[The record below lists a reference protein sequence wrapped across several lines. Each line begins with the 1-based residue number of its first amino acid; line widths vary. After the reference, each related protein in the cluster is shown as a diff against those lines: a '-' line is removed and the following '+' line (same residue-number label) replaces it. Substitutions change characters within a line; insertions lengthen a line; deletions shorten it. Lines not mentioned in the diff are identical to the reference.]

1 MMSLTHHTS
10 PASLARAAGTEL
22 PSFAIETIVD
32 AIYAQP
38 PTPDQLALWKE
49 IAPRRSWISAQGW
62 PTAPVKRAAI
72 CIGRRG
78 LKTSGVL
85 AWSCVFE
92 ALCGRHENHTLPGS
106 RLYHVVVAPRVAQA
120 REAVR
125 AIRSVLDQLAVLGV
139 KSSVRDLA
147 GAPEI
152 VIEDATSSVEKVITV
167 MTADAVAVRGFAI
180 CFAAFDEAGFFP
192 TAEHHAQTDKDV
204 LRALV
209 PAMTTFPD
217 AKLLLVSSPG
227 APQGI
232 FHSWVTKPPRG
243 TLVVRCSSWVA
254 NPRVTEA
261 KCRAD
266 SVDDAMFEQEFACT
280 RFGYAGENFIDGA
293 AALACIDE
301 EGTLTP
307 KGARPMKSAA
317 IIAVDTA
324 STGDDAAFAVGYS
337 LSRKIGEHTAPIR
350 EIVIELVETW
360 AASRANPITI
370 ERIAERV
377 AALSASYGGVP
388 VIADN
393 RGFTDLAAYLASR
406 HGFKICKETDEA
418 DRQKVIA
425 RGGRVIVERP
435 MTPVHQTSRWRHL
448 RGLVVGK
455 RLHLPAGDEGE
466 KCARQMGQLKATTLS
481 SGWLKIDGK
490 KDDAADV
497 VALLAEACEWRAPV
511 SAEGGICRWIA
522 DSTYFA
528 HGRGLQVSGD
538 WWTEYPDGRRVRGG
552 HIDVSHPDFY
562 YVMREAI
569 AAGRAE
575 RHFDDELARLRGK
588 TIAALTVDDARWFT
602 DQSGLGISTDHLVPL
617 DEVTEPVTEPAWF
630 TIANRRL
637 PRM

>member
-1 MMSLTHHTS
+1 MNSLTHHAS

-22 PSFAIETIVD
+22 PSFAIETILD
-32 AIYAQP
+32 AVYAQP
-38 PTPDQLALWKE
+38 PTPEQLALWRE
-49 IAPRRSWISAQGW
+49 LAPRRSWVSAQSW
-62 PTAPVKRAAI
+62 PTTPAKRSAV

-92 ALCGRHENHTLPGS
+92 ALCGRHEEHTLAGS

-125 AIRSVLDQLAVLGV
+125 AIRSVLDQLEVLGV
-139 KSSVRDLA
+139 KYSVRDLA

-152 VIEDATSSVEKVITV
+152 VIEDESSAVEKVITV

-192 TAEHHAQTDKDV
+192 TADHHAQTDRDV
-204 LRALV
+204 LRALA
-209 PAMTTFPD
+209 PAMTQFPD
-217 AKLLLVSSPG
+217 AKLLFVSSPG
-227 APQGI
+227 APQGV
-232 FHSWVTKPPRG
+232 FHQYVTKPPRG
-243 TLVVRCSSWVA
+243 TLVVRCSSWLS
-254 NPRVTEA
+254 NPRVTEE

-266 SVDDAMFEQEFACT
+266 SVDDAMFEQEFAVT

-293 AALACIDE
+293 AALACVDE
-301 EGTLTP
+301 SGKITP
-307 KGARPMKSAA
+307 KGARPLRSAA
-317 IIAVDTA
+317 VVAVDTA
-324 STGDDAAFAVGYS
+324 STGDDAAFGVGYS
-337 LSRKIGEHTAPIR
+337 VSRKIGEQTAPIR
-350 EIVIELVETW
+350 EVVIELVETW

-370 ERIAERV
+370 ERIAEHA

-388 VIADN
+388 VIADG
-393 RGFTDLAAYLASR
+393 RGFPDLAAHLASR
-406 HGFKICKETDEA
+406 HGFKVIHETDDAERLKA
-418 DRQKVIA
+418 IA
-425 RGGRVIVERP
+425 RGGRVVVERP
-435 MTPVHQTSRWRHL
+435 MTPQHQTPRWRNL

-466 KCARQMGQLKATTLS
+466 KCARQMGQLKAITLS

-497 VALLAEACEWRAPV
+497 VALLAEACVVRAPV
-511 SAEGGICRWIA
+511 SAEGGISRFVR
-522 DSTYFA
+522 DVTYFN
-528 HGRGLQVSGD
+528 GRSLDVTGE

-562 YVMREAI
+562 FAMREAI
-569 AAGRAE
+569 AAGRSE
-575 RHFDDELARLRGK
+575 LHFDQELARLCAK
-588 TIAALTVDDARWFT
+588 DVTDLTTADSAWFT
-602 DQSGLGISTDHLVPL
+602 DQSGLGVSTDHLVSL
-617 DEVTEPVTEPAWF
+617 DEAIDLPQMPMWQQ
-630 TIANRRL
+630 IANRRM